1 MIIEQYMESK
11 ICLQEWMDSPG
22 SVSVS
27 DDNPSRSFDCNICLD
42 SVQDPVVTFCGHLFC
57 WPCIYKWL
65 STGNQDQKQHRCPVC
80 KAEVSDTTLIPLY
93 GRGSVTSKES
103 RPKAS
108 QFGMVIPKRPPGPTC
123 GVSTIQGSPNTTDH
137 HGYSYQP
144 QAYFPQQDSYPDSLM
159 FSPGGT
165 PINVPDPVIRM
176 FGEMMELIEWFEDF
190 DSICKNV
197 NGILCQARRLA
208 GKSLKTPQHMGE
220 IGDRSV
226 RISRNTR
233 WKKLEMD
240 WYKVNTDGARELEL
254 DYAASSGVVRDYN
267 GEWKVGFARKIGV
280 CLVMEVGSL

>member
-1 MIIEQYMESK
+1 
-11 ICLQEWMDSPG
+11 MDSPG

-65 STGNQDQKQHRCPVC
+65 STGNQDQKQHQCPVC

-93 GRGSVTSKES
+93 GRGSVTSKE

-108 QFGMVIPKRPPGPTC
+108 QFGMVIPKRPPGPTY
-123 GVSTIQGSPNTTDH
+123 GVGTIQGSPNTTDH

-144 QAYFPQQDSYPDSLM
+144 QAYFPPLDSYPDSPM

-176 FGEMMELIEWFEDF
+176 FGEMVYTRVFGNSVTNFYTYPNSYNLTRSASPRIRRH
-190 DSICKNV
+190 NV

-208 GKSLKTPQHMGE
+208 GRSLKTPQHMGE

-240 WYKVNTDGARELEL
+240 WFRTQDWCMFGHGSGELMTGYDKLCDWEQE
-254 DYAASSGVVRDYN
+254 R
-267 GEWKVGFARKIGV
+267 
-280 CLVMEVGSL
+280 